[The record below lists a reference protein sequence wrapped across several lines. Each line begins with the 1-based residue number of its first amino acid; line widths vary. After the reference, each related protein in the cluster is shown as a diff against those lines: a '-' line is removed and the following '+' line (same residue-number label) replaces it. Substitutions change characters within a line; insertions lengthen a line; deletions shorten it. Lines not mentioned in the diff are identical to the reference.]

1 MARSRGVYNRIFTE
15 EKWQQVNKENKAI
28 LEDFLTE
35 YKQQKKSQGDYRG
48 LLSGSPYCSN
58 KNYGGLRK

>member
-15 EKWQQVNKENKAI
+15 EKWALVNKENKML

-35 YKQQKKSQGDYRG
+35 YKHQK
-48 LLSGSPYCSN
+48 
-58 KNYGGLRK
+58 